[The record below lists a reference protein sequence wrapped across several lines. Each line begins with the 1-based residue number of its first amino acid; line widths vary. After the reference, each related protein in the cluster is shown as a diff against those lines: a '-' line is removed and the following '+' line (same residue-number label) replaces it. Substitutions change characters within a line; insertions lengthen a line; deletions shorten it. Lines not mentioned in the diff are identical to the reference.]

1 MITDED
7 KEKVRQA
14 VDFVQLV
21 GETVDLRQRGQEFW
35 GCCPFHGEKSP
46 SFKVNPAT
54 GLWHCFGCG
63 EGGDVFSYVQK
74 REHLDFPD
82 AIRYLADRAGIELTE
97 ERGRSRGPKKNRL
110 MEALG
115 DAEAFYST
123 MLMRGRGEGPDSA
136 RKYFA
141 SRGFGADV
149 CRRWGLGYA
158 PGRGSLV
165 KELRSK
171 GFSLAEI
178 EAADLAMV
186 RRGRPQDRFFDRV
199 MFPIHD
205 EMGRTIAFGGRVIGP
220 KKDTAK
226 YVNTRDTQV
235 FNKGKHLFAYDR
247 AKETM
252 AATGEAI
259 VCEGYTD
266 VISMHEH
273 GFTNAVAALG
283 TAFRIDH
290 VRLMDRQRVNR
301 IICMFDGDA
310 AGQRAAERAVQFL
323 PQTKADMRCVVLPD
337 NMDPMEF
344 LVARPAEEMRA
355 QLDAAVPL
363 MSFVFEKNLEGVNLG
378 VAGEKTAF
386 YQNMLKVL
394 APLKESVLVSE
405 YAGPLAGI
413 VGTPI
418 DRVVADIKATP
429 ITSFE
434 EPGRARRSGSSA
446 SGGRSGYARAS
457 SQTTRRG
464 ASPAGGATAYVPDA
478 AYGSAPGYSASED
491 EPVYDYAP
499 PEAYEEAG
507 SAAPMQAPASVRAPL
522 TTGPV
527 DARRLDAERELL
539 CAMASHIDHVRP
551 YADRIADFHWA
562 DARHESLAWAML
574 STPVGATPAQVV
586 EAARAVE
593 PAADEILS
601 GGRVISAEDKDM
613 GIQAR
618 VELLVD
624 DVDIRSS
631 LAYAS
636 QLVGFASVTS
646 GEKGDELCRQ
656 AVELQKRA
664 ARLEQKRAHSDDTD
678 E

>member
-171 GFSLAEI
+171 GFSVAEI
-178 EAADLAMV
+178 EAADLAMD

-344 LVARPAEEMRA
+344 LAARPAEEMRA

-394 APLKESVLVSE
+394 APLKDSVLVSE

-418 DRVVADIKATP
+418 DRVVADIKVTP
-429 ITSFE
+429 IPSFE
-434 EPGRARRSGSSA
+434 EPGRGRRSVPSA
-446 SGGRSGYARAS
+446 SGGRSGYGRAS
-457 SQTTRRG
+457 SQATWRG
-464 ASPAGGATAYVPDA
+464 ASPAGGGAAYVPDA
-478 AYGSAPGYSASED
+478 AYGSAPGYSAPED

-499 PEAYEEAG
+499 PEAYEETG
-507 SAAPMQAPASVRAPL
+507 SAAPMQVPAPVRAPL

-551 YADRIADFHWA
+551 YSDRIADFHWA

-574 STPVGATPAQVV
+574 STPMGASPAQVV

-636 QLVGFASVTS
+636 QLVGLASVTP

-664 ARLEQKRAHSDDTD
+664 AQLEQKRAHSDDTV